1 MTEILWEIMPDEYR
15 EEYREEYGE
24 MMEDFY
30 EFIVQPHR
38 IHGAVRRRAVSDGPG
53 HSAAAAPE
61 PPASLSACLFQQLQ
75 SKYTSESEPYL

>member
-1 MTEILWEIMPDEYR
+1 MSDEYR
-15 EEYREEYGE
+15 EEYREEYSE

-30 EFIVQPHR
+30 EFILEGLNLIEFMAQCADAPYLT
-38 IHGAVRRRAVSDGPG
+38 GPG